1 MDRKFETQEF
11 WDQFRGC
18 QVSVQKP
25 GKKWVTGKS
34 WEIDPIFF
42 KGVLEDVG
50 LHRGLSLSNNPFE
63 LNIVVGQI
71 IEKGVEQKAKRYSL
85 NLLDSK
91 IVEEGQSKL
100 IVYSNPANLSS
111 PPDIYFTFPL
121 NYQFNIDSGED
132 NKLEEMPAVEV
143 LPDDTIIPN
152 EEVAIVE
159 DSRPLKAFEGASWDE
174 SLKNIILVRHG
185 DYSKLPSGENG
196 LNLTGRKQILT
207 VVEMLREKCDL
218 GKIAIFSSTARR
230 SCETSMILA
239 TAFEANWEKY
249 EFIGDEGGNSYR
261 YREVVRLLFERHKGL
276 QTVIFSTHL
285 PFCREVPSHLIRDL
299 YDGSEYDAGD
309 MKVGSSVWID
319 LKKRQVTRLT

>member
-1 MDRKFETQEF
+1 MDKKFETQQF
-11 WDQFRGC
+11 WDQFIGC

-42 KGVLEDVG
+42 KGVLGSIE
-50 LHRGLSLSNNPFE
+50 LHRDLSLRDNSCE
-63 LNIVVGQI
+63 LNIVVSQI
-71 IEKGVEQKAKRYSL
+71 VEKGVEQKDRSYSL

-91 IVEEGQSKL
+91 IVEQDRLKL
-100 IVYSNPANLSS
+100 IVFSNPAKLSS
-111 PPDIYFTFPL
+111 PPDIYFTFPE
-121 NYQFNIDSGED
+121 NYQPDVDSVED
-132 NKLEEMPAVEV
+132 HKSDEMTTTEV
-143 LPDDTIIPN
+143 QPDDILAPDEQVIPL
-152 EEVAIVE
+152 E
-159 DSRPLKAFEGASWDE
+159 DFPPLKVFEGASWDE

-196 LNLTGRKQILT
+196 LSLTGRKQILT
-207 VVEMLREKCDL
+207 VVETLRENCDL

-230 SCETSMILA
+230 ACETSMILA

-261 YREVVRLLFERHKGL
+261 YREVIRLLSERHKGF

-285 PFCREVPSHLIRDL
+285 PFCRDVPSPLIRDL
-299 YDGSEYDAGD
+299 YDGSEYDGGE
-309 MKVGSSVWID
+309 MRVGSSVWID
-319 LKKRQVTRLT
+319 LEKRRVTRLT